1 MTDERLES
9 LIGILLRLGVLT
21 AAAVVAI
28 SGVLFV
34 VAHHTEQPPYTK
46 FQVDTN
52 GLRTIGGILRGSMN
66 FQPAAMIQ
74 LGLLLLIATP
84 ILRVALAAIGFYLL
98 GDRLYLGVSIIVLTI
113 LLFSLSH
120 ST

>member
-21 AAAVVAI
+21 AAAVVAT

-34 VAHHTEQPPYTK
+34 ARHHAERPSYSK
-46 FQVDTN
+46 FQIDGVE
-52 GLRTIGGILRGSMN
+52 LRTIGGILRGSMHM
-66 FQPAAMIQ
+66 QPEAMIQ

-84 ILRVALAAIGFYLL
+84 ILRVALAAVGFYLE
-98 GDRLYLGVSIIVLTI
+98 GDRLYLCVSIIVLTI
-113 LLFSLSH
+113 LLLSLIH
-120 ST
+120 SA

>member
-34 VAHHTEQPPYTK
+34 AAHHTDHLSYST
-46 FQVDTN
+46 FQADAD
-52 GLRTIGGILRGSMN
+52 GLRTIRGILHGSM
-66 FQPAAMIQ
+66 
-74 LGLLLLIATP
+74 
-84 ILRVALAAIGFYLL
+84 VGFYLE
-98 GDRLYLGVSIIVLTI
+98 GDRLYLGVSLIVLTI
-113 LLFSLSH
+113 LLLSLIH
-120 ST
+120 SA

>member
-1 MTDERLES
+1 MTDERLEL

-34 VAHHTEQPPYTK
+34 AAHHTDHLSYST
-46 FQVDTN
+46 FQADADD
-52 GLRTIGGILRGSMN
+52 LRTIRGILHGSMHM
-66 FQPAAMIQ
+66 QPAAIIQ

-84 ILRVALAAIGFYLL
+84 ILRVALAAVGFYLE
-98 GDRLYLGVSIIVLTI
+98 GDRLYLGVSLIVLTI
-113 LLFSLSH
+113 LLLSLMH
-120 ST
+120 SA

>member
-1 MTDERLES
+1 MTDERLEI

-34 VAHHTEQPPYTK
+34 VAHHAERPSYSK
-46 FQVDTN
+46 FQFDAD
-52 GLRTIGGILRGSMN
+52 GLSTIAGILRGSIN

-84 ILRVALAAIGFYLL
+84 ILRVALAAVGFYLE
-98 GDRLYLGVSIIVLTI
+98 GDRLYLGVSLIVLTI
-113 LLFSLSH
+113 LLSSLIH
-120 ST
+120 SA